1 MGNMA
6 GQMKENLEQWQKMIQ
21 NKELMQIRNMK
32 KDMNQFQKRMENVT
46 ENMEEMLKIM
56 ERVTNR
62 LGISE

>member
-1 MGNMA
+1 
-6 GQMKENLEQWQKMIQ
+6 
-21 NKELMQIRNMK
+21 
-32 KDMNQFQKRMENVT
+32 MNQFQKRMENVT